1 MIEISRYEAFQAMSE
16 TDFKIYDYE
25 VSLIE
30 NWVREKEIEVDM
42 QFFVNEDE
50 TILLKFFDSNDSS
63 KVYHEVL
70 FKTKAKLTE
79 RGKAEVGRPSIG
91 ITKKVSLTLSD
102 DDWNWLDQQA
112 NGNRSNFIRELI
124 FKARAN
130 ERMGMHDQSQK

>member
-25 VSLIE
+25 VSLME
-30 NWVREKEIEVDM
+30 NWIREKENEMDM
-42 QFFVNEDE
+42 QFFVNENG
-50 TILLKFFDSNDSS
+50 TILLKFFDPNNSS

-79 RGKAEVGRPSIG
+79 RGKTEVGRPSIG
-91 ITKKVSLTLSD
+91 VTKKVSLTLSD

-124 FKARAN
+124 FKAKVK
-130 ERMGMHDQSQK
+130 ERMKM